1 MGGPQV
7 KKHLLSAHFFKP
19 VLQLGKLLKN
29 FCSVLRIKKKVYQD
43 VGPYTE
49 RKNLGKIEFSINIC
63 RWGVLKVI
71 R

>member
-1 MGGPQV
+1 M
-7 KKHLLSAHFFKP
+7 LLLGKSP
-19 VLQLGKLLKN
+19 VLLL
-29 FCSVLRIKKKVYQD
+29 KKKVYQD

>member
-29 FCSVLRIKKKVYQD
+29 FCSVLRIKKKKFIKMSVL
-43 VGPYTE
+43 TLKE
-49 RKNLGKIEFSINIC
+49 KIWESDF
-63 RWGVLKVI
+63 W
-71 R
+71 

>member
-29 FCSVLRIKKKVYQD
+29 FCSVLRIKKKKFIKMSVLTLKEKIWEKLNFRLIFVDGVY
-43 VGPYTE
+43 
-49 RKNLGKIEFSINIC
+49 
-63 RWGVLKVI
+63 
-71 R
+71 